1 MYTGIAMNAKT
12 FRLKEFFY
20 FAVPV
25 MTVDIIIHIIL
36 YRWVASVF
44 HYWDPAD
51 LVMAKKKILY
61 FLIVSYF
68 ITVAIIPVRF
78 YDRKTS
84 VETLLFR
91 AFLQTFLT
99 LSLFAI
105 SIFVLFGNFAGKLL
119 LQDGII
125 TTIAISLWH
134 LISRAAIIKS
144 RKFGRNRLHTVIV
157 GAGPNALRLYDT
169 LQNGTYFTD
178 NKILGFFARESE
190 FVPEG
195 APRLGDIDAIEGYL
209 NSNKVHV
216 VYCSLNPAI
225 RQEEV
230 NRIIRLCE
238 DNFIDFFYVPN
249 MDGYLHRTMTYS
261 EIGHVLVFQLRDE
274 PLSNPVNAAFKR
286 ISDILISLL
295 FLCTLYPII
304 WIFVAIG
311 TKLSSPGPILFRQQ
325 RTGYKGKP
333 FTMLKFRSMK
343 VNADAD
349 KVQATED
356 DPRKTKFGDFLRR
369 TSIDELPQFINVLK
383 GDMSIIGPRPHMEL
397 HTETYN
403 KLVDEY
409 MVRHMA
415 KPGLTGWA
423 QVNGCR
429 GETKELSQ
437 MADRVKHDIWYVE
450 NWSFFLDVKIFFM
463 TVIQIFKG
471 DSQAY

>member
-1 MYTGIAMNAKT
+1 MNAKT
-12 FRLKEFFY
+12 FRTKEFLY

-25 MTVDIIIHIIL
+25 MVVDLLIHIL
-36 YRWVASVF
+36 VFKFVSGVF

-51 LVMAKKKILY
+51 LVMAKKKTVY
-61 FLIVSYF
+61 FLVVSF
-68 ITVAIIPVRF
+68 MITMALIPVKL
-78 YDRKTS
+78 YDRNTS
-84 VETLLFR
+84 VHSILTR
-91 AFLQTFLT
+91 AFLQTFVT

-105 SIFVLFGNFAGKLL
+105 SIFVLFGSFAGQMF
-119 LQDGII
+119 LQEGIAA
-125 TTIAISLWH
+125 TVLISLWH
-134 LISRAAIIKS
+134 LLFKAAIKRS
-144 RKFGRNRLHTVIV
+144 RKFGRNKVHTIIV
-157 GAGPNALRLYDT
+157 GAGPNAIRLYDT

-178 NKILGFFARESE
+178 NKILGFFADKDEN
-190 FVPEG
+190 VPED
-195 APRLGDIDAIEGYL
+195 AKLLGDLDAIDGYL
-209 NSNKVHV
+209 SANKVHA

-304 WIFVAIG
+304 WIFVATG